1 MAKRVAGP
9 NNEKPATIAD
19 HDPDCGGWALRQV
32 EVAGMDDG
40 SAFA

>member
-19 HDPDCGGWALRQV
+19 HDPDCGGWARERSV
-32 EVAGMDDG
+32 R
-40 SAFA
+40 SK